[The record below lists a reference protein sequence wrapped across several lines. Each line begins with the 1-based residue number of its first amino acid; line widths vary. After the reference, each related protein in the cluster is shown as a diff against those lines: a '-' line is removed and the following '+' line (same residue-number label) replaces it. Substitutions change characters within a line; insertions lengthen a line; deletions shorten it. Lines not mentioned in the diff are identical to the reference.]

1 MTCMKPALFIS
12 SMYDMPPYSSES
24 YLNKSLYPSVTP
36 SSSIIKEN
44 PSSFKTFSLL
54 QYLSNFLLR
63 NSFSVKQEK
72 ILSTNSTLKL
82 DVFKSMCQLK
92 STPCKIYY
100 SQNHYTYQQFELQ
113 LPGIWQLSCHSAAQ
127 ILLQLLLII
136 SGSPQQ
142 NHFQVAVF

>member
-1 MTCMKPALFIS
+1 MTCLNPALFIS

-82 DVFKSMCQLK
+82 DVFKSMYQLK
-92 STPCKIYY
+92 STLKIR
-100 SQNHYTYQQFELQ
+100 
-113 LPGIWQLSCHSAAQ
+113 
-127 ILLQLLLII
+127 LLHLL
-136 SGSPQQ
+136 
-142 NHFQVAVF
+142 AV

>member
-82 DVFKSMCQLK
+82 DVFKSMYQLK

-100 SQNHYTYQQFELQ
+100 SQNQAITLISSLNCNYRAS
-113 LPGIWQLSCHSAAQ
+113 GSCLV
-127 ILLQLLLII
+127 IQLLKFCY
-136 SGSPQQ
+136 SYC
-142 NHFQVAVF
+142 

>member
-1 MTCMKPALFIS
+1 MTFEVSVTCMNPALFIS
-12 SMYDMPPYSSES
+12 SVYDMPPYSSES

-82 DVFKSMCQLK
+82 DVFKSMYQVK
-92 STPCKIYY
+92 STPFKIYY
-100 SQNHYTYQQFELQ
+100 SQNQAITLISSLNCNYWAS
-113 LPGIWQLSCHSAAQ
+113 GSCLV
-127 ILLQLLLII
+127 IQLLKFCY
-136 SGSPQQ
+136 SYC
-142 NHFQVAVF
+142 

>member
-1 MTCMKPALFIS
+1 MTFEVSMTCMNPALFIS
-12 SMYDMPPYSSES
+12 SVYDMPPDSSES

-82 DVFKSMCQLK
+82 DVFKSMYQVK
-92 STPCKIYY
+92 STPFQIYY
-100 SQNHYTYQQFELQ
+100 SQNQAITLIRSLNYNYWAS
-113 LPGIWQLSCHSAAQ
+113 GSCHV
-127 ILLQLLLII
+127 IQLLKFCY
-136 SGSPQQ
+136 SYC
-142 NHFQVAVF
+142 